1 MKSNELKDITFYLV
15 EDHPLIRSYLERVL
29 TKHFSG
35 RLVGASDSAAVA
47 RQEIGALNPTL
58 VLADLSLKAG
68 HGLELIKDLQAVK
81 HPAKVL
87 VLSAHDE
94 AAYAERALAA
104 GASGYLGKNAPA
116 PDLIEA
122 IGKILAGGVYL
133 SPSMIQ
139 RVLNRASG
147 TTADGERTPIDQFSD
162 RELEVF
168 ELLGNGC
175 DTRQIASHLGID
187 SKTVDTY
194 RARIKEKLGV
204 TQAGHLHLAAY
215 QWVTGVLEKPEI
227 GPTAIAPAA

>member
-1 MKSNELKDITFYLV
+1 MKSNELKEFTFYLV

-29 TKHFSG
+29 SRHFSG
-35 RLVGASDSAAVA
+35 RLVGVSDSAAVA
-47 RQEIGALNPTL
+47 RQEIAERNPTL

-68 HGLELIKDLQAVK
+68 HGLELIKDLQAIK

-104 GASGYLGKNAPA
+104 GASGYLGKNAP
-116 PDLIEA
+116 PLELIEA
-122 IGKILAGGVYL
+122 VGKILSGEVYL

-139 RVLNRASG
+139 RVLNRASS
-147 TTADGERTPIDQFSD
+147 TSDSERNPVDQFSD

-168 ELLGNGC
+168 ELLGKGC
-175 DTRQIASHLGID
+175 DTRQIAHHLGID

-194 RARIKEKLGV
+194 RSRIKEKLGV
-204 TQAGHLHLAAY
+204 TQSSRLHLAAY
-215 QWVTGVLEKPEI
+215 QWVTGVLEKPEL
-227 GPTAIAPAA
+227 TSAAVQPAE